1 LGEVFKGLRYDAN
14 LCTARPYMLDRFV
27 TALIRPA
34 VGVAARALVRARIG
48 ANSLTLMGFGI
59 GLVAAFLIAGHAYY
73 AGAAA
78 IFASRLC
85 DALDGAVARLTQATD
100 AGGFLDIALD
110 FVFYASIPLAFAVAN
125 PAHNA
130 LAAAVLL
137 AAFIGT
143 GTSFLAF
150 AVMAAKRGITSLDY
164 PDKSFYFLGG
174 LTEATE
180 TLAFF
185 AAMCVWPQH
194 FATLAYVFAALCVIT
209 TGTRIWWGWRT
220 FS

>member
-1 LGEVFKGLRYDAN
+1 
-14 LCTARPYMLDRFV
+14 MLDRFV

-78 IFASRLC
+78 IFASRFC

-185 AAMCVWPQH
+185 TAMCVWPQH

>member
-1 LGEVFKGLRYDAN
+1 
-14 LCTARPYMLDRFV
+14 MLDRAAS
-27 TALIRPA
+27 ALIKPA
-34 VGVAARALVRARIG
+34 VDSMAGVLLRSGLGANQVTVLGFVIGMVAAL
-48 ANSLTLMGFGI
+48 
-59 GLVAAFLIAGHAYY
+59 LIASGSSL

-78 IFASRLC
+78 ILASRLC
-85 DALDGAVARLTQATD
+85 DALDGAMARQTRVTD

-110 FVFYASIPLAFAVAN
+110 FIFYAAIPLAFAFAE
-125 PAHNA
+125 PARNA

-137 AAFIGT
+137 AAFVGT
-143 GTSFLAF
+143 MSSFLAF
-150 AVMAAKRGITSLDY
+150 AVLAAKRQLSNLAY

-185 AAMCVWPQH
+185 LAMCLWPQH
-194 FATLAYVFAALCVIT
+194 FALLAYGFAALCTIT
-209 TGTRIWWGWRT
+209 TGTRIWWGWRS